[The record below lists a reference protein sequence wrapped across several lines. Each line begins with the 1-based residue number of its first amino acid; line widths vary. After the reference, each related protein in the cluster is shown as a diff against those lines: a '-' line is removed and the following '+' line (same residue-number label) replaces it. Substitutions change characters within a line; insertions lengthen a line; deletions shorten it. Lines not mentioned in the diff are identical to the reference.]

1 MTEADIRQGLASG
14 LEDESDLESAEM
26 GGVASGMMQEEDD
39 EFKPTQNEILEYAQF
54 LGMDIMQDQD
64 LLYIAEEGVS
74 YQNC

>member
-74 YQNC
+74 YQKC

>member
-1 MTEADIRQGLASG
+1 MEND
-14 LEDESDLESAEM
+14 SDLESAEM
-26 GGVASGMMQEEDD
+26 GGVGSGMMQEEDE

-74 YQNC
+74 YF